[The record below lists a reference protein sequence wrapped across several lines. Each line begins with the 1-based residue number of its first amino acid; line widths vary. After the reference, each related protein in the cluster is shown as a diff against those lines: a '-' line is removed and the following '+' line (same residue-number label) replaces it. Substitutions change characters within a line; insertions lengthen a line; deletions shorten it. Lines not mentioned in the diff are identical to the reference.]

1 MGKVRIPVICVP
13 VSLGKDLFSVLKGQH
28 LKARGNAPGRMGFE
42 FVRGKIH
49 ANEHSKIR
57 TKWYIHNF
65 RTNHLFLSVRNKVV
79 ALNLVF
85 SRTVSYF
92 PLLPGALPRPIIY
105 RPYRPK
111 RQLII
116 DYEAFYSK

>member
-13 VSLGKDLFSVLKGQH
+13 VSLGKDFFSVLKGQH
-28 LKARGNAPGRMGFE
+28 LKAWGNAPCGRMEFE

-49 ANEHSKIR
+49 ANEQPKIR

-79 ALNLVF
+79 ALNLIF
-85 SRTVSYF
+85 SRTV
-92 PLLPGALPRPIIY
+92 
-105 RPYRPK
+105 
-111 RQLII
+111 
-116 DYEAFYSK
+116 FYSPLFTLGVTPGYYKLALQAETTDNH